1 MNIMDWLYPSN
12 LWTVIVAPVATALFL
27 FAAFRRRQL
36 AELFGDRGMIRKL
49 AATVSTRRRRWKAA
63 LTTLGVLL
71 LAISLAGPRF
81 GTRLR
86 EIKREG
92 IDLIIALDVSMSM
105 MAEDVAPNR
114 LERARNEVKKLLDEL
129 RGDRVGIVTFAGD
142 AFIQCPLTTDYAAVR
157 LFLDVADPSLIPT
170 PGTDFGAALQMAM
183 KAFKAPSGQPD
194 DEERT
199 RAVLF
204 VSDGENHVAELSN
217 IVEQAREAN
226 LVLFSAGVGETEG
239 TPIPIYANGR
249 RVDYKKDRSGQ
260 VVTTRLEEDVLQDL
274 ARDGSYF
281 RIARTSSSLPQ
292 IIAALDRL
300 DKTAFGQDEF
310 EEYEE
315 RYQWPLFLG
324 LMLLFAERFVP
335 DRRRVLP
342 TAVAVNGDLIEDG
355 NVDES
360 AP

>member
-1 MNIMDWLYPSN
+1 MEWLYPSN
-12 LWTVIVAPVATALFL
+12 LWTMIVAPVAAALFL

-36 AELFGDRGMIRKL
+36 AEVFGDRGMVRKL
-49 AATVSTRRRRWKAA
+49 AATISTRRRRWKAA
-63 LTTLGVLL
+63 MTTLGVLL
-71 LAISLAGPRF
+71 LALSMAGPRF

-86 EIKREG
+86 EVTREG

-142 AFIQCPLTTDYAAVR
+142 AFIQCPLTTDYGAVR

-170 PGTDFGAALQMAM
+170 PGTDFGAALRMAI
-183 KAFKAPSGQPD
+183 KAFKAPSGRPD
-194 DEERT
+194 DEQRT

-204 VSDGENHVAELSN
+204 VSDGENHVAELSS
-217 IVEQAREAN
+217 IVEEARKAN
-226 LVLFSAGVGETEG
+226 LILFSAGVGETDG

-249 RVDYKKDRSGQ
+249 RIGYKKDRNGQ
-260 VVTTRLEEDVLQDL
+260 VVTTRLEEDALKDL

-292 IIAALDRL
+292 ITAALDLL
-300 DKTAFGQDEF
+300 DKTAFGRDEF

-324 LMLLFAERFVP
+324 LMFLFAERLVP
-335 DRRRVLP
+335 DRRKLKPGGVMI
-342 TAVAVNGDLIEDG
+342 NGDLIEDAD
-355 NVDES
+355 VDLS
-360 AP
+360 SV